1 VEAARLVFAP
11 AIPHARHLARH
22 ALADLALDTHH
33 HSGGVTTVDAMRV
46 AVPVVTCPGTK
57 PNGRTSAS
65 ILAAMEARDLIAAD
79 LDGYEKL
86 AQALAS
92 DPDKRAAIRARLA
105 RVRRSAPL
113 FDRKALAR
121 RLEAAYR
128 RMIERRAS
136 GLAPAPFR
144 VAE

>member
-1 VEAARLVFAP
+1 
-11 AIPHARHLARH
+11 
-22 ALADLALDTHH
+22 
-33 HSGGVTTVDAMRV
+33 
-46 AVPVVTCPGTK
+46 
-57 PNGRTSAS
+57 
-65 ILAAMEARDLIAAD
+65 MEARDLIAAD
-79 LDGYEKL
+79 LDGYERL

-144 VAE
+144 VED